1 MPPEGGLMAVICVA
15 REFAALGDETV
26 AELAKIT
33 GYRPIDKEYIE
44 NRMTELG
51 VSPETRA
58 KYDERKPGFWASLSQ
73 DRDDYL
79 HYLKTVLFTEAAK
92 GDCIISGR
100 GGFSLFSGVPGIIAI
115 KLVAPDPVRIDRIRV
130 RFQCDERRAEQM
142 LKQNDHDRKGF
153 HDYFFNVDWNN
164 ADNFDLVIN
173 TGREHPATIA
183 EVINRLRELL
193 ITEENEKACLKRLDE
208 LQLGQELV
216 TEIIYKRRIP
226 IHFLEADVRGSKV
239 ALHGVANT
247 QGAID
252 SAGVAAMEN
261 PHIEVVENAIQIVQE
276 FAVMP

>member
-1 MPPEGGLMAVICVA
+1 MAVICVA

-33 GYRPIDKEYIE
+33 GYRPVDKEYIE

-100 GGFSLFSGVPGIIAI
+100 GGFSIFAGIPGIIAI
-115 KLVAPDPVRIDRIRV
+115 KLVAPDPVRIERIRI
-130 RFQCDERRAEQM
+130 RYQCDERRAEQM

-183 EVINRLRELL
+183 KIIDKLRQLL
-193 ITEENEKACLKRLDE
+193 ITEENEKACFQRLAE
-208 LQLGQELV
+208 LQTGQQLV
-216 TEIIYKRRIP
+216 TEIIYKRRVP

-239 ALHGVANT
+239 TLHGVANT

-252 SAGVAAMEN
+252 SAGVAAMES